1 MKKHYILN
9 RPMFNRGGVSAY
21 GRGIASNLVTE
32 EQRQRFNYGGR
43 VGFAQ
48 KSYVRPEFAIAAE
61 EEMKGDLYTKD
72 WLTEQFEKKY
82 YLDTD
87 QDYSSIGGVPTT
99 GVRLTHQDFSG
110 NPVLSQE
117 ELRTWKL
124 LKDNPEAYNDYY
136 QDFETTYKD
145 KIAKQKDILTAG
157 GKDTSMFDEI
167 VPEDKN
173 PDQTGIDKI
182 LRKNPVE
189 DDTTVLDVLDEQE
202 SKARKGKALMS
213 LGKMAHDWFTA
224 PTATKKA
231 AATSKGLENIQ
242 KSLDP
247 SDALKTKRTYHEW
260 EKARSSTEEKKL
272 KAAMNL
278 SSSEAGQEMAA
289 NKAGKTDLEKLTSIY
304 GVTISKAPT
313 KKEKGKTVGI
323 DLIAMGADPEKYKDT
338 VVKDP
343 TRANLYWVIDTN
355 NKPRS
360 LNYKQVIRLQKSGRF
375 FNIGANK

>member
-1 MKKHYILN
+1 
-9 RPMFNRGGVSAY
+9 MFNRGGVSAY

-61 EEMKGDLYTKD
+61 REMKGPLYTEP
-72 WLTEQFEKKY
+72 WLTEQFKKKY
-82 YLDTD
+82 YLDTEEAD
-87 QDYSSIGGVPTT
+87 TGVPIIGMQGMIETE
-99 GVRLTHQDFSG
+99 GDFG
-110 NPVLSQE
+110 IDGRPVLSPVE
-117 ELRTWKL
+117 SRTRKL
-124 LKDNPEAYNDYY
+124 LKENPEAFKDYY
-136 QDFETTYKD
+136 QDYETTYKD

-167 VPEDKN
+167 VQEDKN
-173 PDQTGIDKI
+173 PDQTGIDEI
-182 LRKNPVE
+182 LTGQNIIENPSTVKE
-189 DDTTVLDVLDEQE
+189 DTTVLDVLDEQE
-202 SKARKGKALMS
+202 SKARKGKAIMS

-272 KAAMNL
+272 KTALNL
-278 SSSEAGQEMAA
+278 SSSEAGQEVAA
-289 NKAGKTDLEKLTSIY
+289 NRAGKTDLEKLTSIY

-360 LNYKQVIRLQKSGRF
+360 INYKQVIELQKGGF